1 MTYLHNDPKAFADDS
16 LTGFLAAYP
25 SRVVRVFG
33 GVVRATASKA
43 GEVATVIGGG
53 IGHYPAFAGLVG
65 PGLAHGAALGN
76 VFASPSAE
84 HVYQVAR
91 AAENGGGVLLTYGNY
106 AGDVLNFDQ
115 AETRLRAEGIPCRT
129 VTVSDDISSAAVD
142 EWQRRRGIAGDLC
155 VFKAAAYAAESGA
168 SLDEV
173 WAFANRA
180 NERTRTLGV
189 AFSGC
194 TLPGASE
201 PLFTIPAGRMG
212 VGMGL
217 HGEPGL
223 REEPIGSAD
232 EIARLLVTELLAEV
246 PESVGSSEGRRV
258 AVLTNGL
265 GSVKYEELFVL
276 HASVDRLLN
285 EAGLTVVEPDV
296 GEVCTSFEMAGAS
309 LTLFWLDD
317 ELERAWLAP
326 ADSPAYRKGSVAPR
340 ERRER
345 ADVDE
350 STTVVSTAVVD
361 AASAESRA
369 VAEVVA
375 RAVTAAA
382 DRIDA
387 EVEHLG
393 HLDAIAG
400 DGDHGIGMQ
409 RGASAARDAG
419 DQAVAE
425 GAGAGTVLTRAAE
438 AWAAAAGGAS
448 GALWGVILRTF
459 GERLGDQVAPTG
471 LVVAEAAANAADAV
485 MAFGKAAPGDKT
497 LVDALVPFATTLR
510 ESVSRG
516 AGLGDAWAD
525 ATRAATAAADATAGM
540 IPRVG
545 RARPHA
551 EKALGTPDPG
561 AVSLALIVEAITPTL
576 RREKDELS

>member
-1 MTYLHNDPKAFADDS
+1 MTYLHNDPKAFVDDA
-16 LTGFLAAYP
+16 LAGFVAAYP
-25 SRVVRVFG
+25 SRVLRVVG

-43 GEVATVIGGG
+43 GEVAIVIGGG
-53 IGHYPAFAGLVG
+53 SGHYPAFAGLVG

-91 AAENGGGVLLTYGNY
+91 AAENGGGVLLAYGNY

-115 AETRLRAEGIPCRT
+115 AEARLRADGIPCRT
-129 VTVSDDISSAAVD
+129 ITVSDDISSAGVD
-142 EWQRRRGIAGDLC
+142 EWRRRRGTAGDLC

-168 SLDEV
+168 SLDNV

-189 AFSGC
+189 AFTGC

-201 PLFTIPAGRMG
+201 PLFTIPVGRMG
-212 VGMGL
+212 VGVGL

-232 EIARLLVTELLAEV
+232 EIARLLVKALLAEV
-246 PESVGSSEGRRV
+246 PESIESSEDRRV

-276 HASVDRLLN
+276 HASVDRLLR
-285 EAGLTVVEPDV
+285 EAALTVVEPDV
-296 GEVCTSFEMAGAS
+296 GEICTSFEMAGVS

-317 ELERAWLAP
+317 GFEQAWLAS

-340 ERRER
+340 ERRNDVDVAKPTAV
-345 ADVDE
+345 ADV
-350 STTVVSTAVVD
+350 
-361 AASAESRA
+361 ASAESRA
-369 VAEVVA
+369 AAAVVA
-375 RAVTAAA
+375 RAVRAAA
-382 DRIDA
+382 SQIDA
-387 EVEHLG
+387 KVEHLG
-393 HLDAIAG
+393 HLDSIAG

-419 DQAVAE
+419 NEALAE

-438 AWAAAAGGAS
+438 AWAVAAGGAS
-448 GALWGVILRTF
+448 GALWGLILRTF
-459 GERLGDQVAPTG
+459 GERFGDQVAPTG
-471 LVVAEAAANAADAV
+471 LVVADAAANAADAV
-485 MAFGKAAPGDKT
+485 MAIGKAAPGDKT
-497 LVDALVPFATTLR
+497 MVDSLVPFAKTLR
-510 ESVSRG
+510 ESVSHG
-516 AGLGDAWAD
+516 IGLADAWD
-525 ATRAATAAADATAGM
+525 EATRAAATAADATADM

-545 RARPHA
+545 RARPHG
-551 EKALGTPDPG
+551 EKSLGTPDPG
-561 AVSLALIVEAITPTL
+561 AVSLALIVEAITPVL
-576 RREKDELS
+576 RREKEEEELS